1 MGRRICLDGL
11 SEPVRKE
18 IDRILRPRKVDISN
32 LPEDD
37 IHSINKVLLQKE
49 IHIVREGLSAR
60 KNGR

>member
-49 IHIVREGLSAR
+49 IHIVREGLRQR
-60 KNGR
+60 KQNV